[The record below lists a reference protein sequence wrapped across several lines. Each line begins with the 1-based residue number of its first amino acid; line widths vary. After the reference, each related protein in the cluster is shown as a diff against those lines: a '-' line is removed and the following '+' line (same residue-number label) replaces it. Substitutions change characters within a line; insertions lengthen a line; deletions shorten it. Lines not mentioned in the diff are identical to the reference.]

1 MRNALTIPLL
11 AAALLAAP
19 ALRAAD
25 DGVLIP
31 RDTVEQLQRIKPLT
45 PEMIKIFLDGGR
57 LSIEQANVVSKHVGA
72 DGVLALPEQYIGT
85 PAPPPAQPAPPG
97 GSDQPPPE
105 NYRGALP
112 MDRNGRLDVL
122 AYIRGLDRQPLPEMS
137 EAERAR
143 LGEGVQNYRR
153 LGLGERA
160 NLLRELK
167 DAGPAAN
174 TLIAAQFTDP
184 VDLDVKTDLWRAV
197 ANRANPRAAG
207 YVAGTHTL
215 VMHKGNPM
223 LIPYDK
229 DAGGIVF
236 RREKGREQPRE
247 KFYESRELREIALDL
262 EKAISQAS
270 GVRAVSYL
278 VDVYAARYESDEAP
292 MRDKSRDRGRM
303 VYACGGVK
311 DDFKDDKP
319 ETWESMLGPLERA
332 MIAER
337 LVPHLRSDSGSQRE
351 IAMYGLLTVLGV
363 PDKKLKD
370 RLKDA
375 HKRDEWPGFV
385 RWWEKQ
391 RARLLSEAG
400 K

>member
-11 AAALLAAP
+11 AAVLLAAP

-25 DGVLIP
+25 EGVRIP
-31 RDTVEQLQRIKPLT
+31 RETVEQLQRIKPLT
-45 PEMIKIFLDGGR
+45 PEMIKVFLDSGR
-57 LSIEQANVVSKHVGA
+57 LSIDQANVVSKHVGA

-85 PAPPPAQPAPPG
+85 PAPQPAPPA
-97 GSDQPPPE
+97 GSSEPVPE
-105 NYRGALP
+105 PYRGAAP
-112 MDRNGRLDVL
+112 ADRSGRLDVL
-122 AYIRGLDRQPLPEMS
+122 AFLRELDRQPLPALS

-143 LGEGVQNYRR
+143 LGEGVRNYRR

-174 TLIAAQFTDP
+174 TLIAAYFTDP
-184 VDLDVKTDLWRAV
+184 VDLDVKSDLWRAV

-207 YVAGTHTL
+207 YVAATHTL
-215 VMHKGNPM
+215 VMHKANPM

-236 RREKGREQPRE
+236 RREKGKEQPRE
-247 KFYESRELREIALDL
+247 KFYESRELREIALSL
-262 EKAISQAS
+262 EKSISQAS

-278 VDVYAARYESDEAP
+278 VDVYAARYEADEAP

-311 DDFKDDKP
+311 DDFEDDKP
-319 ETWESMLGPLERA
+319 ETWASMLGPLERA

-351 IAMYGLLTVLGV
+351 IAMCGLLTVLGV
-363 PDKKLKD
+363 KDKKLKD

-375 HKRDEWPGFV
+375 HKRDEWPSFV